1 MPLASYPRKKGEKLA
16 PLSERLARL
25 GLNKDWDYVL
35 HLPIRYEDETSLTPI
50 GRLEPGQTQQCE
62 GSVVRSERIRRPSGE
77 QLQAIVADGSGT
89 RLALG
94 GHGAGRN
101 IQMEIGQLIAGF

>member
-50 GRLEPGQTQQCE
+50 GRIEPGQTEDSE
-62 GSVVRSERIRRPSGE
+62 GSVVRCERIRCRS
-77 QLQAIVADGSGT
+77 
-89 RLALG
+89 
-94 GHGAGRN
+94 
-101 IQMEIGQLIAGF
+101 